1 VSDDPDLVRRC
12 LKRDPEAVRCLIER
26 FQSEV
31 YGLSVRMLGNR
42 HDAEDVSQEVF
53 LRVFRSLHKWDRLRP
68 LRPWIMGITVNR
80 CRTWLTQR
88 AKRPELSEFLQ
99 DTAECRPQDDFGE
112 LTREISAAVN
122 ELRSDYQAAF
132 LMFHD
137 QGLPYEEIAEAM
149 GHPVGTIKT
158 WLHRARTAMLMRL
171 RERGMVPDDMA
182 EPELETKPKP
192 RR

>member
-1 VSDDPDLVRRC
+1 VSDDAILVRKC
-12 LKRDPEAVRCLIER
+12 LKRDPEAVRRLIER
-26 FQSEV
+26 FQSDV

-53 LRVFRSLHKWDRLRP
+53 LRIFRSLHKWDRQRP

-88 AKRPELSEFLQ
+88 AKRPELNEFIQ
-99 DTAECRPQDDFGE
+99 ETAESRPQDDFGE
-112 LTREISAAVN
+112 LTREIAAAVN
-122 ELRSDYQAAF
+122 QLRADYRAAF
-132 LMFHD
+132 VMFHD

-158 WLHRARTAMLMRL
+158 WLHRARTAMLTRL
-171 RERGMVPDDMA
+171 RERGMVPDELE
-182 EPELETKPKP
+182 EPEPKPKTSG
-192 RR
+192 